1 MKKRKTFRLANWK
14 KQHHTQSYQNPLCK
28 NLSYDLKPTQVEEV
42 QVEIQI
48 VMVIQPVLV
57 IEKEL

>member
-1 MKKRKTFRLANWK
+1 MI
-14 KQHHTQSYQNPLCK
+14 Y
-28 NLSYDLKPTQVEEV
+28 LSYDLKPTQVEEV

>member
-1 MKKRKTFRLANWK
+1 MEKTAPYSK
-14 KQHHTQSYQNPLCK
+14 VSESPLQK
-28 NLSYDLKPTQVEEV
+28 FMIYLSYDLKPTQVEEV